1 MIFGNS
7 LVELRTFLKTHQIA
21 FSSKENEPEDHF
33 GLMLMLTAYL
43 AENKPEL
50 LKEFFAQHLLT
61 WSDRYLQLLA
71 EQADYPFYQGLSLIA
86 RQTLQRWKTEL
97 ALTVPKVQLYF

>member
-1 MIFGNS
+1 
-7 LVELRTFLKTHQIA
+7 
-21 FSSKENEPEDHF
+21 
-33 GLMLMLTAYL
+33 MLMLAAYL

-71 EQADYPFYQGLSLIA
+71 EQADYAPKPAPKTFSTSPLKPTPTSA
-86 RQTLQRWKTEL
+86 RKLQRIAFKKKDNP
-97 ALTVPKVQLYF
+97 AKAANKPAPKRRFLLN

>member
-1 MIFGNS
+1 
-7 LVELRTFLKTHQIA
+7 
-21 FSSKENEPEDHF
+21 
-33 GLMLMLTAYL
+33 MLMLAAYL

-71 EQADYPFYQGLSLIA
+71 EQADYPFYLHIYTQLSI
-86 RQTLQRWKTEL
+86 KS
-97 ALTVPKVQLYF
+97 